1 MSANS
6 LTQAVIRLLT
16 LRGFLAW
23 RANQIPVR
31 GRIFVGLR
39 GVPDVIAIAPQFIGA
54 DGGQFWG
61 VEVKV
66 GRDEQ
71 SEAQIAFER
80 EAKKRGAVYIVAR
93 SLDDVIRELD
103 RRAS

>member
-1 MSANS
+1 MSANA
-6 LTQAVIRLLT
+6 LTRAALQLLK

-31 GRIFVGLR
+31 GRVFIGLP
-39 GVPDVIAIAPQFIGA
+39 GVPDVVAIEPQTVGK
-54 DGGQFWG
+54 DGGRFWG

-66 GRDEQ
+66 GKDEQ
-71 SEAQIAFER
+71 SEAQIDFER

-103 RRAS
+103 RRTK